1 MRKGLL
7 VNLDRC
13 SGCDSCVVACKLEH
27 GLGLGSSY
35 NRVAAVGPLG
45 TFPNVEKYWV
55 PMQCQQCE
63 NPACVAVCPTGASY
77 RSDETGYV
85 LVEKD
90 NCIGCGLCID
100 ACPYGARQ
108 LNVELGVA

>member
-55 PMQCQQCE
+55 PMQ
-63 NPACVAVCPTGASY
+63 
-77 RSDETGYV
+77 
-85 LVEKD
+85 
-90 NCIGCGLCID
+90 
-100 ACPYGARQ
+100 
-108 LNVELGVA
+108 